1 MGRGGKEGSNCG
13 AAARAALFDNFFMQR
28 FLLAFLFS
36 SLSLSLLQS
45 FAYFLSLLQVQ
56 RSEFPFLSFPFWSS
70 SWRNQTHYVQS
81 VEALSMILLYSTPPT
96 SLLLLLL
103 SLAFRF
109 LRICQLGVMKD
120 IERAL
125 GIRLARDVDL

>member
-1 MGRGGKEGSNCG
+1 
-13 AAARAALFDNFFMQR
+13 MQR

-36 SLSLSLLQS
+36 LFSSLLLRLFFIS
-45 FAYFLSLLQVQ
+45 VAGTTQ
-56 RSEFPFLSFPFWSS
+56 RVSFPFWGF

-81 VEALSMILLYSTPPT
+81 VEALSMILLYLPPPPFF
-96 SLLLLLL
+96 LLLLFL

-109 LRICQLGVMKD
+109 LRICQFGVMKD

>member
-1 MGRGGKEGSNCG
+1 
-13 AAARAALFDNFFMQR
+13 
-28 FLLAFLFS
+28 
-36 SLSLSLLQS
+36 
-45 FAYFLSLLQVQ
+45 
-56 RSEFPFLSFPFWSS
+56 
-70 SWRNQTHYVQS
+70 
-81 VEALSMILLYSTPPT
+81 MILLYSAPP
-96 SLLLLLL
+96 SLLLLLLL